1 MKEAGAGSQPG
12 ASSTWRSPLRQ
23 LLVVVEVALALVLVI
38 AATLALRSFARLI
51 NVHLGFRPDH
61 ILTMRFEFP
70 PYQFTKPGRSIDFV
84 RQVLRQVRTISGLEG
99 ASTSPFAPFSGW
111 EGETTFKIEGALQAE
126 SSKDLT
132 AEVNGVAPGY
142 FNTMR
147 IPLLAGRDFSE
158 ADRKGAPLVY
168 IVNQALAKK
177 YFGSESPIGKQLTT
191 AQDENQKQIVWRE
204 IIGEVGDTHNQSAKA
219 APKPEL
225 YCALYQGAYLP
236 SVSIAVRTKVDPL
249 AVASLT
255 KDRVWLLDKDL
266 PITEVK
272 TMDQWIEDTNA
283 TPRFQTMLLGI
294 FGVLGLTLA
303 LLGIY
308 GVVSYSV
315 TQRTHEIGIRIALG
329 AEPKQVLRLILG
341 QGLKLVLVGVVIGIA
356 AAPALTRLMAS
367 LLFGVS
373 TSDPLTFA
381 GVAVLLL
388 IVALVACYIPSRRAM
403 RVGPMVGL
411 RYE

>member
-1 MKEAGAGSQPG
+1 
-12 ASSTWRSPLRQ
+12 
-23 LLVVVEVALALVLVI
+23 
-38 AATLALRSFARLI
+38 
-51 NVHLGFRPDH
+51 
-61 ILTMRFEFP
+61 
-70 PYQFTKPGRSIDFV
+70 
-84 RQVLRQVRTISGLEG
+84 
-99 ASTSPFAPFSGW
+99 
-111 EGETTFKIEGALQAE
+111 
-126 SSKDLT
+126 
-132 AEVNGVAPGY
+132 
-142 FNTMR
+142 
-147 IPLLAGRDFSE
+147 
-158 ADRKGAPLVY
+158 
-168 IVNQALAKK
+168 
-177 YFGSESPIGKQLTT
+177 
-191 AQDENQKQIVWRE
+191 
-204 IIGEVGDTHNQSAKA
+204 
-219 APKPEL
+219 
-225 YCALYQGAYLP
+225 
-236 SVSIAVRTKVDPL
+236 
-249 AVASLT
+249 
-255 KDRVWLLDKDL
+255 
-266 PITEVK
+266 
-272 TMDQWIEDTNA
+272 MDQWIEDTNA

-315 TQRTHEIGIRIALG
+315 TQRTHEIGIRMALG